1 MKIYTKK
8 GDGGSTGLFGGG
20 RVSKSSVRVD
30 AYGEVDELN
39 SVIGWAR
46 QHPIDDGVDALLS
59 SIQSMLLNLGAELSS
74 TPGREVNLGSLP
86 RVSDVDIESI
96 ERAIDASEA
105 ELPQLTAFVLPGG
118 SPGAAALHLARTVC
132 RRAERRVVTL
142 AAAQDVRPEIVR
154 YLNRLSDLFFSL
166 ARLANHRVGVPDA
179 EWRGRD

>member
-8 GDGGSTGLFGGG
+8 GDGGLTGLFGGG

-46 QHPIDDGVDALLS
+46 VHSADDAMDRLLA

-86 RVSDVDIESI
+86 RVSDEDIELI
-96 ERAIDASEA
+96 EKAIDASEA
-105 ELPQLTAFVLPGG
+105 ELTPLTAFVVPGG
-118 SPGAAALHLARTVC
+118 SAGAAALHMARTVC

-166 ARLANHRVGVPDA
+166 ARLANHRVGVSDTM
-179 EWRGRD
+179 WRGRE